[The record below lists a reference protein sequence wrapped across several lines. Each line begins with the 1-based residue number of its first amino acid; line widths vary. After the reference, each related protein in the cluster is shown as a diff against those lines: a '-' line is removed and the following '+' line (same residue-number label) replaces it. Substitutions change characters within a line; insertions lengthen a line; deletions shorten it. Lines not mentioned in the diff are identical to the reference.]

1 MQKVQK
7 KVWHL
12 IDDDSAQYVSYLD
25 PAAGTTGK
33 VFDFAQVTA
42 LPDGYVISK
51 EVVDVGAYTDADI
64 EDTIKLF
71 GYNDLDDFVDQN
83 SPVVIRKLPDGTLD
97 KEDAGYIIDYALIA
111 EFIFECEAFDC
122 IVSSKFDTF
131 DAAAEKVREIILND
145 GVVN

>member
-7 KVWHL
+7 KVWQL

-64 EDTIKLF
+64 EDTLGIH
-71 GYNDLDDFVDQN
+71 QIA
-83 SPVVIRKLPDGTLD
+83 SAIRFRTRSRKRFP
-97 KEDAGYIIDYALIA
+97 AL
-111 EFIFECEAFDC
+111 
-122 IVSSKFDTF
+122 
-131 DAAAEKVREIILND
+131 
-145 GVVN
+145 

>member
-7 KVWHL
+7 KVWQL

-64 EDTIKLF
+64 EDTLKLF

-97 KEDAGYIIDYALIA
+97 KECCISRVV
-111 EFIFECEAFDC
+111 FIKE
-122 IVSSKFDTF
+122 
-131 DAAAEKVREIILND
+131 RILWNNRIQIPMVF
-145 GVVN
+145 GK

>member
-12 IDDDSAQYVSYLD
+12 IDDDSEQYVSYLD

-64 EDTIKLF
+64 EDTLKLF
-71 GYNDLDDFVDQN
+71 GYNDLVAEPEKGKFIWIEHEVDGFA
-83 SPVVIRKLPDGTLD
+83 VIAPDARTVL
-97 KEDAGYIIDYALIA
+97 KMCKTRTSALRWVTMHII
-111 EFIFECEAFDC
+111 
-122 IVSSKFDTF
+122 
-131 DAAAEKVREIILND
+131 EIMME
-145 GVVN
+145 G

>member
-1 MQKVQK
+1 M
-7 KVWHL
+7 
-12 IDDDSAQYVSYLD
+12 
-25 PAAGTTGK
+25 
-33 VFDFAQVTA
+33 
-42 LPDGYVISK
+42 
-51 EVVDVGAYTDADI
+51 
-64 EDTIKLF
+64 F

-111 EFIFECEAFDC
+111 EFIFECEVFDC